1 VCALLLLAARL
12 AQFSERTD
20 GASVT
25 DARAREEFTSIADA
39 SFAEALCI
47 NGFCN
52 HPKTNGAT
60 H

>member
-1 VCALLLLAARL
+1 M

-25 DARAREEFTSIADA
+25 DARAREEFRSIADA
-39 SFAEALCI
+39 SFGEALCI